1 MMKIRI
7 DSREINRKLDNAV
20 SYSYGF
26 LEGVDLNQIIF
37 NKRLGEFTE
46 IALGKYVDAQA
57 RANPESLH
65 HVYEWGAVGNES
77 ARLFKVQSTASKRV
91 IHFEGNFLP
100 SSSTSDTSTEPF
112 TDKANIMENAI
123 GVTIS
128 PREASVLAFEDDGE
142 MVFTMNEI
150 YIAHPGGDAVAG
162 SFGRVVEDFFGN
174 YFTSH
179 LLRPFIAELANA
191 SEFARFFPQGVNIG
205 RPAGIKAATAYLNT
219 AGAAVSAE

>member
-1 MMKIRI
+1 MIKTTI
-7 DSREINRKLDNAV
+7 DSKKINRKLKNSV

-46 IALGKYVDAQA
+46 VALGKYIDVQA
-57 RANPESLH
+57 RMSPDSLH
-65 HVYEWGAVGNES
+65 HIYEWGAVGNEG
-77 ARLFKVQSTASKRV
+77 ARLFKIQSHASKRV

-100 SSSTSDTSTEPF
+100 SSSTSDTSSEPF

-128 PREASVLAFEDDGE
+128 PRDSSVLAFEDDGE

-179 LLRPFIAELANA
+179 LLRPFIAELSNA

-205 RPAGIKAATAYLNT
+205 RAAGVKAATAYLNT
-219 AGAAVSAE
+219 AGMAVGAE